1 MYISRK
7 LVNGVYSYSLNQ
19 SYFDPPYW
27 KSKVL
32 LNLGTNPREYVHYY
46 SDVAFSIL
54 VEEDLKKLGV
64 QTNQFELEEVFYL
77 FLTQDAQRWVDFSL
91 NRKPIKRS
99 TKRFSPSEVHFFDRR
114 RLIALRLDHREPWRV
129 EESFFPFY
137 RELIEKSRDEIENY
151 LWNFEDKLNYREK
164 VRYLYAIFGLNH
176 TPTQEDQDKLFI
188 QRLCE
193 IASDEVYR
201 MGFSVDEVIKYYL
214 CRYVWL
220 YFDVIPIRR
229 VPSFYLNMEESIY
242 KEVAYVLNVSLET
255 LYSLSKK
262 EILKLFREKIKIYHP
277 DLGGDREKFIRIRKV
292 MEAFL
297 KIRF

>member
-7 LVNGVYSYSLNQ
+7 LVNGVYYYSLNQ

-27 KSKVL
+27 RSKVL
-32 LNLGTNPREYVHYY
+32 LNLGTNPCEYVHYY

-54 VEEDLKKLGV
+54 VEEDLKKLGIK
-64 QTNQFELEEVFYL
+64 TDQFELEEVFYP
-77 FLTQDAQRWVDFSL
+77 FLTKDAQRWVDFSL
-91 NRKPIKRS
+91 NRKRIRKS
-99 TKRFSPSEVHFFDRR
+99 AKRFSPSEVHFFDRR
-114 RLIALRLDHREPWRV
+114 RLIALRLGYREPWRV
-129 EESFFPFY
+129 EERFFPFY
-137 RELIEKSRDEIENY
+137 NELIEKSRDEIENY

-164 VRYLYAIFGLNH
+164 VRYLYAIFGLNY

-193 IASDEVYR
+193 IANDDVYR
-201 MGFSVDEVIKYYL
+201 MGLSVDEVIKYYL

-220 YFDVIPIRR
+220 YFDIIPIRR

-262 EILKLFREKIKIYHP
+262 EILKLFREKIKMYHP

-297 KIRF
+297 KILK

>member
-7 LVNGVYSYSLNQ
+7 IVNGVYSYSINQ
-19 SYFDPPYW
+19 SYFDTPYW

-32 LNLGTNPREYVHYY
+32 LNLGTNPREYVYYY

-64 QTNQFELEEVFYL
+64 QTDQFELEEVFYP

-91 NRKPIKRS
+91 NRKPIKS
-99 TKRFSPSEVHFFDRR
+99 ETTRFSPSKVHFFDRR

-129 EESFFPFY
+129 EEQFFPFY

-164 VRYLYAIFGLNH
+164 VRYLYAIFGLNY

-193 IASDEVYR
+193 IAGDETYR
-201 MGFSVDEVIKYYL
+201 MGLSVDEVIKYYL

-292 MEAFL
+292 MEVFL